1 MEATLQSYLSAAV
14 PCLFDLILLNLE
26 YAVSEPEEEDFAAM
40 FEASVK
46 TRRFSRGQT
55 IEGTIVSIGPEV
67 TLVNVG
73 GKGEAVIE
81 SAELK
86 DDEGDIE
93 VSVGDRLQAVV
104 VGTTGG
110 ITLSRKMLRGAASA
124 RQLSGAFEAGLP
136 VEGKIVGPVKGGYE
150 VRIAGLRAFCPAS
163 QIDTVRNTD
172 PAQHEGRVYAFRI
185 IEFKDDG
192 KNLVVSRR
200 ALLEEEQKAG
210 AVELRKSMVV
220 GVVITGR
227 VVSVREFGAF
237 VDLGAGVQG
246 LLHVSEMGWTR
257 VTDPS
262 TVVKVGEEI
271 TVRVLRVEA
280 DGERIALGLKQLM
293 VDPWVA
299 VASSYEVGQV
309 KTGRITR
316 IADFGAFVEL
326 DPGVEALA
334 HFSTFAPTGRA
345 DAWAKSIAAGQT
357 APFEILAIDAEKKRI
372 GVAMVQDGAEVRD
385 GKKVDEVKEYR
396 QRQDAAPTAGFGSLA
411 DQLRGALKAKE

>member
-1 MEATLQSYLSAAV
+1 M
-14 PCLFDLILLNLE
+14 
-26 YAVSEPEEEDFAAM
+26 SEPEEEDFAAM

-46 TRRFSRGQT
+46 TKRFTRGQT
-55 IEGTIVSIGPEV
+55 IEGTIVAIGAEV

-73 GKGEAVIE
+73 GKGEAIIE

-86 DDEGDIE
+86 DDAGDIE

-124 RQLSGAFEAGLP
+124 RQLNDAFQAGLS
-136 VEGKIVGPVKGGYE
+136 VEGKVDGAVKGGFD
-150 VRIAGLRAFCPAS
+150 VRIAGLRAFCPMS
-163 QIDTVRNTD
+163 QIDTVRNTE
-172 PAQHEGRVYAFRI
+172 PAQHVGRTYAFRI
-185 IEFKDDG
+185 IEYQDGG

-210 AVELRKSMVV
+210 AVELRKSIVV
-220 GVVITGR
+220 GVVLTGR

-293 VDPWVA
+293 PDPWLA
-299 VASSYEVGQV
+299 VVSTYEVGQV
-309 KTGRITR
+309 RTGRVTR

-326 DPGVEALA
+326 EPGVEALA

-345 DAWAKSIAAGQT
+345 DAWAKSIAVGTT

-396 QRQDAAPTAGFGSLA
+396 ERQVAAPTAGFGSLA
-411 DQLRGALKAKE
+411 DQLRGALKAKQ